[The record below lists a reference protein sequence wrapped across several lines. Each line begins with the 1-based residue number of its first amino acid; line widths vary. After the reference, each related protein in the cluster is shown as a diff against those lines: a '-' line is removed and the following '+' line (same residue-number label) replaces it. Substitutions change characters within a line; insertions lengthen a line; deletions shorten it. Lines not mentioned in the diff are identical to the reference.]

1 MLWPQTLA
9 LMAGT
14 IGGGLAGAYIARIIP
29 RNVMRVLVVVV
40 GAALT
45 VAFARRYWF

>member
-1 MLWPQTLA
+1 VAWPQTLA

-14 IGGGLAGAYIARIIP
+14 VVGGLLGAYIARSIP
-29 RNVMRVLVVVV
+29 HSIMRVVVVVV